1 MTRADDSDDAR
12 VTNNDTSHDVKT
24 AFDYCRGSGLRPWR
38 LRGPRHDGVL
48 HGRHPPSSRVRGRVY
63 LPQHEGQSSLPGKV
77 INRKCPGI
85 THNETYSGSGPIL
98 FKKPRMFSHLPASA
112 LLTAPVFCF

>member
-1 MTRADDSDDAR
+1 MIGADDSDDAR
-12 VTNNDTSHDVKT
+12 VTHDDTSQDVET
-24 AFDYCRGSGLRPWR
+24 VADHCGGTGLRSGC

-63 LPQHEGQSSLPGKV
+63 LPQHEGQSSLPGEV